1 MQLKPYGHLPSQCM
15 HFTLQSGNLSLCTL
29 SLLAS
34 QLLHL
39 VFNTNVVYSPSGT
52 DQLNSP
58 SSLNFPSLDHM
69 LGLSSR

>member
-1 MQLKPYGHLPSQCM
+1 MQLKPYGHVPSQCM

-52 DQLNSP
+52 DQLGQAKFSFKSQLP
-58 SSLNFPSLDHM
+58 LT
-69 LGLSSR
+69 